1 MRVLLVD
8 FKSKDHAVKLVN
20 SLESI
25 KAWVKPQ
32 DFEHIKGLESDN
44 NSTKRGVISTYTI
57 FAERVDVN
65 ENNYVLFKDTFAR
78 ILKEEM
84 QLNPEMYLKDYDTTL
99 NNCLYALLKSVF
111 NKDTESFKQTCKAL
125 KIKHTYKAIK
135 EFIYGTM

>member
-20 SLESI
+20 GLESI

-99 NNCLYALLKSVF
+99 NNCLYALLKCVF
-111 NKDTESFKQTCKAL
+111 NKNTESFKRTCKE
-125 KIKHTYKAIK
+125 IKVKYTYKAIK

>member
-111 NKDTESFKQTCKAL
+111 NKDTESFKRTCKE
-125 KIKHTYKAIK
+125 IKVKYTYKAIK

>member
-99 NNCLYALLKSVF
+99 NNCLYALLKSGF
-111 NKDTESFKQTCKAL
+111 NKDTESFKRTCKE
-125 KIKHTYKAIK
+125 IKVKYTYKAIK
-135 EFIYGTM
+135 GFIYGTM